1 MKAFMFSVP
10 FKFVIYQRNVVFA
23 EQIFLCIIITKILDY
38 AKSSYMEV
46 SNILILKKYKIVLN
60 RTTFKI
66 HLKRYTHIFRIL
78 EFYASIILRMWR
90 K

>member
-23 EQIFLCIIITKILDY
+23 EQIFLCIIITKILDC

-46 SNILILKKYKIVLN
+46 SNISILKKYKIMLN
-60 RTTFKI
+60 RTTVKS
-66 HLKRYTHIFRIL
+66 HLKRYTPIFRIL